1 MMTMTMMMMHFVTG
15 VSLTVKLEL
24 TSLPQ
29 SRVPPTD
36 ETQNLMCRPTAFLLI
51 VYAAQAAITAATV

>member
-1 MMTMTMMMMHFVTG
+1 MMTMTMMMMHFVTD

-36 ETQNLMCRPTAFLLI
+36 ETQNLMCTAFLLI